1 MSLTTTPGRV
11 LDTASSADRS
21 FARRARARRGLA
33 SALIALGLATFA
45 IAIGLFFIDGGL
57 ARFSGL
63 GSSLDAVGILAALVA
78 TDALLLMVMLSA
90 RVPLID
96 RAFGQPQATHL
107 HSVLGDGV
115 VLGVAVHAVLALVG
129 YALMDNLSLVNEF
142 LLLWGSTG
150 DFILAVVG
158 FGLLL
163 LLMVT
168 SIAAARRR
176 LPYEVWHG
184 VHLVSYAAI
193 GVSIPHMFSM
203 SGLFADGSWQ
213 RTYWI
218 GLLALTGVIV
228 VCFRVLA
235 PAITTLRHQV
245 RVVAVEPA
253 GPDAFSIVLTGRRLD
268 RLSARPGQY
277 FHWRFWAPGL
287 WWHQHPFSLSAA
299 LTADRLRITVRALG
313 AGSERL
319 AQLKPGTRL
328 SLQGP
333 YGVFSGA
340 ARSVRPAVLIGAGIG
355 ITPIRAML
363 EDPDFQH
370 VPTTVILRASRADEL
385 YLVDEINE
393 LAHQHGVTLI
403 TLIGPRADRRW
414 VPQNHADLR
423 LGELVP
429 YLLEA
434 DVYVCG
440 PRGFAD
446 AVAADAREA
455 GVRKARLQ
463 VEAFSW

>member
-11 LDTASSADRS
+11 VDAASSADRL
-21 FARRARARRGLA
+21 FARRARSRRVWG
-33 SALIALGLATFA
+33 SALIALGLGTFA
-45 IAIGLFFIDGGL
+45 VAIALFFIDGGV

-63 GSSLDAVGILAALVA
+63 GSSLDAVGIVAALVA
-78 TDALLLMVMLSA
+78 TNALLLMVMLSA
-90 RVPLID
+90 RVPWID

-107 HSVLGDGV
+107 HSVLGDWV
-115 VLGVAVHAVLALVG
+115 VLGVAAHAVLALVG
-129 YALMDNLSLVNEF
+129 YAVMDNLSLIDEF
-142 LLLWGSTG
+142 VLMWGSTG
-150 DFILAVVG
+150 DFVLAVVG
-158 FGLLL
+158 FGLLV

-184 VHLVSYAAI
+184 VHLVSYVAV

-203 SGLFADGSWQ
+203 SGLFAEGSWQ
-213 RTYWI
+213 RAYWI
-218 GLLALTGVIV
+218 GLLAMTGVIV
-228 VCFRVLA
+228 VVFRVLA
-235 PAITTLRHQV
+235 PMITTLRHQV

-253 GPDAFSIVLTGRRLD
+253 GPDAFSVVLTGRRLD
-268 RLSARPGQY
+268 RLGARAGQY
-277 FHWRFWAPGL
+277 VHWRFWAPGL

-299 LTADRLRITVRALG
+299 PTADRLRITVRALG
-313 AGSERL
+313 AGGERL
-319 AQLKPGTRL
+319 AQLRPGTRV
-328 SLQGP
+328 SVQGP
-333 YGVFSGA
+333 YGVFSAA

-385 YLVDEINE
+385 YLIDEITE
-393 LAHQHGVTLI
+393 LAREHGATLI
-403 TLIGPRADRRW
+403 TLIGSRADQRW
-414 VPQNHADLR
+414 VPQNRADLR

-440 PRGFAD
+440 PRGFAE

-455 GVRKARLQ
+455 GVSKARLQ